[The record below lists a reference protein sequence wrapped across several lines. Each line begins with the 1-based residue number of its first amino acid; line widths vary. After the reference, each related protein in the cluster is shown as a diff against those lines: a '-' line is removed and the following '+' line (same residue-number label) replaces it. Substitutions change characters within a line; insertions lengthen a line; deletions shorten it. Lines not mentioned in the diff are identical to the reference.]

1 MSMNV
6 SLTPKLTDYVKR
18 KVQSGNYNSA
28 SEVMREA
35 LRLMQE
41 RDEIQRLRVAWDE
54 GMASGDF
61 QPYDAS
67 TTKQNL
73 RKKLQAK
80 A

>member
-6 SLTPKLTDYVKR
+6 SLTPKLTDYVKS

-41 RDEIQRLRVAWDE
+41 RDEIQRLRGVWDE

-61 QPYDAS
+61 QPYDAA
-67 TTKQNL
+67 TAKQNL